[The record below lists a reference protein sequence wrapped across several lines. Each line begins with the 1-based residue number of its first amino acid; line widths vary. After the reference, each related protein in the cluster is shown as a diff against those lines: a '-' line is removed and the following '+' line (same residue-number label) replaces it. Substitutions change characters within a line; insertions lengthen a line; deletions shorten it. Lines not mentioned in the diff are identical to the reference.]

1 MKRTLKTTLLIV
13 AMAFSFTSASKDFEE
28 KILGLPD
35 ELKSPRLTAEH
46 HGDFKL
52 STVAKRL
59 QNSSSKTLMTNKLK
73 PLIEIDTFLK
83 LKTDPTP
90 TDSKFI
96 KYMSLVERYG
106 QANGFEKKRVMKEIE
121 AFATEIPEQDVSPL
135 AGKTFLVKA
144 GDVEYSAPF
153 DFDNMSKAVQMLNA
167 SCRSLG
173 LWSDSGLNGNERL
186 QKMINRNIALV
197 HGEYGLKQS
206 YGGKKRN
213 CFVELVFDNEGLAEK
228 VEEVTH
234 SGNLTLFIEFEVAG
248 SVIDEH
254 MIAVARNLIVT
265 ESEVI
270 KGKGR
275 GSVQYNYLTHYAEP
289 KSVSEKLNA
298 NMFVENNA
306 LSTLNASDVP
316 VDEKTIGA
324 WNAEWNSD
332 TAVFPL
338 HGKDLS
344 ILDDSDFFIR
354 KTDNTS
360 FMIMSYTGDWEHG
373 AIGKYEIDKSGKFAL
388 LTQLYSTGYSLPER
402 LLVFANFYDN
412 KVSEALLYGFD
423 SRLQIR
429 ANKPYKMDS
438 WENIAAELGYTE
450 GALKPY
456 VNSLPTAAL
465 K

>member
-1 MKRTLKTTLLIV
+1 
-13 AMAFSFTSASKDFEE
+13 
-28 KILGLPD
+28 
-35 ELKSPRLTAEH
+35 
-46 HGDFKL
+46 
-52 STVAKRL
+52 
-59 QNSSSKTLMTNKLK
+59 
-73 PLIEIDTFLK
+73 
-83 LKTDPTP
+83 
-90 TDSKFI
+90 
-96 KYMSLVERYG
+96 
-106 QANGFEKKRVMKEIE
+106 
-121 AFATEIPEQDVSPL
+121 
-135 AGKTFLVKA
+135 
-144 GDVEYSAPF
+144 
-153 DFDNMSKAVQMLNA
+153 
-167 SCRSLG
+167 
-173 LWSDSGLNGNERL
+173 
-186 QKMINRNIALV
+186 
-197 HGEYGLKQS
+197 
-206 YGGKKRN
+206 
-213 CFVELVFDNEGLAEK
+213 
-228 VEEVTH
+228 
-234 SGNLTLFIEFEVAG
+234 
-248 SVIDEH
+248 